1 MKEYSKKSN
10 LKISTIPNGV
20 ILPRKET
27 KDGPMW
33 GLGGVCDED
42 GNFVETSFYDGGW
55 ATHGG
60 KYDWDISEEVYQDD
74 TVVYM
79 GMFFQHWGHFLV
91 DLVGRLWYTLCPE
104 FQCENMK
111 IAYLG
116 ELEPN
121 GNFLEFFRLLGVTE
135 ERLIHIKRPTRFK
148 KVIVPDNSSKSC
160 EWYSQEYVDMFKTIV
175 ENALKN
181 IGINRFED
189 VKNVYFTRMNFRKA
203 KDTEFGEKLIGQC
216 MEAAHNK
223 LVAPEQ
229 LTLSEQIYIWNY
241 AEKII
246 CINGTIP
253 LNLMFCQNKNLK
265 LVVLNKTSI
274 EHENL
279 LFFSEMK
286 NKKVEFINIYREPF
300 QNYPKSLGGGPFLL
314 TVTEELRLYLR
325 ENGIRCP
332 VSSLELKWNDI
343 CNIIKYCFCI
353 TGIKSKIHLWLSNTV
368 PQNWKNTARKMLEK
382 VK

>member
-91 DLVGRLWYTLCPE
+91 DLVGRLWFTLRSE
-104 FQCENMK
+104 FQSENMK

-116 ELEPN
+116 ELEPE
-121 GNFLEFFRLLGVTE
+121 GNFLEFFRLLGISE
-135 ERLIHIKRPTRFK
+135 GQLIHIKNPTRFK
-148 KVIVPDNSSKSC
+148 RVIVPDNSSKSC
-160 EWYSQEYVDMFKTIV
+160 EWFSQEYIDIFKVIT
-175 ENALKN
+175 ENALKSTELNRLKELKN
-181 IGINRFED
+181 I
-189 VKNVYFTRMNFRKA
+189 YFTRVNFKKA
-203 KDTEFGEKLIGQC
+203 KGTEFGEKLIIQC
-216 MEAAHNK
+216 MNAENNR
-223 LVAPEQ
+223 LIAPEQ
-229 LTLSEQIYIWNY
+229 LTLSEQIYIWNH
-241 AEKII
+241 AEKIV
-246 CINGTIP
+246 CMNGTIP
-253 LNLMFCQNKNLK
+253 LNLIFSQNQNLK
-265 LVVLNKTSI
+265 LIVLNKTSI

-279 LFFSEMK
+279 LFFSRMK
-286 NKKVEFINIYREPF
+286 NIEAEFVNVYIEPF
-300 QNYPKSLGGGPFLL
+300 RNYPKSLGAGPFLL
-314 TVTEELRLYLR
+314 TVTDELKSYLKTS
-325 ENGIRCP
+325 GIRCP
-332 VSSLELKWNDI
+332 VTDFRLTWSNI
-343 CNIIKYCFCI
+343 CNFFKYCFCI
-353 TGIKSKIHLWLSNTV
+353 TGIKSKVHLWLSKIV
-368 PQNWKNTARKMLEK
+368 PQNWKNTVRKILRLGK
-382 VK
+382 